1 MPAKSKDGTQL
12 QFTLKDTGE
21 QDGRQDVTILM
32 DWDVEIIVPDLNGD
46 ERAVVRVELND
57 GRLQALVWDGNAIS
71 EDGEPVI
78 IPLLPLP

>member
-1 MPAKSKDGTQL
+1 
-12 QFTLKDTGE
+12 
-21 QDGRQDVTILM
+21 M